1 MKKQGNLPVIIGI
14 LLILTGLSVLFDS
27 LHIPQRLWVFPVVSV
42 AILII
47 GLQLG
52 NKAVRDTGAIL
63 LVFAAVNIA
72 KIFFASVS
80 QIMILYCFG
89 FAISFMYLAI
99 LYKRNWLILL
109 SVACFMLAIMQIIR
123 SFAWSEQITI
133 AYTMVL
139 LATLLV
145 VLFIIKNE
153 QMGYIPL
160 VLAILCYLISVPYF
174 LESAGYIDYTLSK
187 IIRSVLLIIAGIILV
202 LKVYKSGKKEN

>member
-27 LHIPQRLWVFPVVSV
+27 LHIPQRLWVFPVVSM

-52 NKAVRDTGAIL
+52 NKAVRDIGAIL

-72 KIFFASVS
+72 KIFLVSVS
-80 QIMILYCFG
+80 QIMTLYCLG

-99 LYKRNWLILL
+99 LYKRNWITLL
-109 SVACFMLAIMQIIR
+109 SLVFFMLAIMQIIR
-123 SFAWSEQITI
+123 NFAWSEQITI

-174 LESAGYIDYTLSK
+174 LESAGYIDYNLSK
-187 IIRSVLLIIAGIILV
+187 IIRSVLLIITGIILV

>member
-27 LHIPQRLWVFPVVSV
+27 LHIPQRLWVFPVVSM

-52 NKAVRDTGAIL
+52 NKAVRDIGAIL

-72 KIFFASVS
+72 KIFLVSVS
-80 QIMILYCFG
+80 QIMTLYCLG

-99 LYKRNWLILL
+99 LYKRNWLTLL
-109 SVACFMLAIMQIIR
+109 SLVFFMLAIMQIIR
-123 SFAWSEQITI
+123 NFAWSEQITI

-202 LKVYKSGKKEN
+202 LRVYKSGKKEN